1 MYEQTHS
8 STASASQ
15 NSATGLIKF
24 FRQTKK
30 FWWIPVALTFLMG
43 IVGFLLASITDSP
56 TYTSKMLMSINLT
69 ISQNGISTNSDT
81 ALVQWYG
88 ECYRVFITSN
98 TIADK
103 VRDSLQE
110 ENLVLERQDIKDSI
124 SLRQKGSTNMI
135 ELIVTTENPNH
146 SFRIADALA
155 DVVGQPEMKQNFP
168 NIQVNVIDRPEY
180 PTLRNPSDNKLL
192 YPLLGML
199 LGLGLGALV
208 IWLSMLFSRTVQS
221 ETDIYTGISAK
232 LFASIPYEERKRRHR
247 RKGDSTMLITPA
259 SDFAYMEAYK
269 SLRVKVENLTSSRGY
284 KKFLITSAVAD
295 EGKSTVISNLAIVLA
310 QKEKSVL
317 IVDCDMR
324 KPTIQTLFS
333 LPGKDV
339 TGLSNLLRGECQAQ
353 DVIRRSEKFG
363 VSLVTSGPCVDDA
376 AELLDSDAMHAFVAA
391 MEERFDYILF
401 DTPPA
406 HVVSDAATLCK
417 YVDAAILVIKQDF
430 CNMEIINHT
439 IEDIQ
444 SQNKPVVGC
453 VFNKTQKSHG
463 VLGYSRYGYGSKRYG
478 YSRYGGANGYG
489 YKYEQPSDKSAD
501 HSRSRRK

>member
-43 IVGFLLASITDSP
+43 IVGFLLATITDSP
-56 TYTSKMLMSINLT
+56 TYTSKMLLSINLT

-199 LGLGLGALV
+199 LGLGLGALI

-221 ETDIYTGISAK
+221 ETDIYTGVSAK

-247 RKGDSTMLITPA
+247 KKGDSTMLITPA

-376 AELLDSDAMHAFVAA
+376 GRAAGLGCDAC
-391 MEERFDYILF
+391 
-401 DTPPA
+401 
-406 HVVSDAATLCK
+406 LC
-417 YVDAAILVIKQDF
+417 
-430 CNMEIINHT
+430 
-439 IEDIQ
+439 
-444 SQNKPVVGC
+444 GR
-453 VFNKTQKSHG
+453 HG
-463 VLGYSRYGYGSKRYG
+463 RTV
-478 YSRYGGANGYG
+478 
-489 YKYEQPSDKSAD
+489 
-501 HSRSRRK
+501 